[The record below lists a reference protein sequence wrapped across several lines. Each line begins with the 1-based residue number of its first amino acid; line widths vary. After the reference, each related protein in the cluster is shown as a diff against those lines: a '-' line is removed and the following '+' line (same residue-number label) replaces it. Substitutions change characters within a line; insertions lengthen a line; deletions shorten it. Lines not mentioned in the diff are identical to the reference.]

1 MFALLLSTLW
11 KTPSHNI
18 RREAQKCL
26 ILCFTFEERE
36 RSSNPEGDLVSGFG
50 TFQFPARGFAAASY
64 FFQWLRHNHVHQL
77 IVLLLLW
84 LFVSDF
90 RLIIFLEDISF
101 CFSYCRIQVKIKV
114 MYVYTYVC
122 MYSSNPRH
130 HTTAV
135 KRVRRFLVLFAE
147 IPFTG

>member
-1 MFALLLSTLW
+1 MFTLLLSTLW

-36 RSSNPEGDLVSGFG
+36 RSSNPDGDLVSGFG
-50 TFQFPARGFAAASY
+50 RFQFPRVALLLLVTSSNDCVTIMFT
-64 FFQWLRHNHVHQL
+64 QL

>member
-1 MFALLLSTLW
+1 MVDFSFPRVALLLLVT
-11 KTPSHNI
+11 
-18 RREAQKCL
+18 
-26 ILCFTFEERE
+26 
-36 RSSNPEGDLVSGFG
+36 SSNDCVTIMF
-50 TFQFPARGFAAASY
+50 T
-64 FFQWLRHNHVHQL
+64 QL

-101 CFSYCRIQVKIKV
+101 CFSYRRIQVKIKV
-114 MYVYTYVC
+114 MYVYTHVC

>member
-50 TFQFPARGFAAASY
+50 RFQFFVALLLLVTSSNDCVTIMFT
-64 FFQWLRHNHVHQL
+64 QL